1 MASTMAFDHV
11 CLLLA
16 SLSKMAFEVGHMNG
30 TCRVPYAKKY
40 KDIVIFRAYVHL
52 EKKKLCCTSPPVT
65 CNFVMA
71 SLHKP
76 RPSLTLSLNHIRK
89 HP

>member
-1 MASTMAFDHV
+1 MAFDHV

-40 KDIVIFRAYVHL
+40 KDIVIFRAHVHL
-52 EKKKLCCTSPPVT
+52 EKKKALLHFATCHLQLCYG
-65 CNFVMA
+65 FIA
-71 SLHKP
+71 QA
-76 RPSLTLSLNHIRK
+76 
-89 HP
+89 